1 MGKYPTGPTS
11 CVDDPSCSVLITS
24 VTQTGPLIV
33 YAFWAFVISCCS
45 AFQLWKF
52 LKLRRNQVQPLV
64 LQRNGKGEN
73 FSSSDRKPGEDH
85 VVNVEEEKELRI
97 TGYTWSYFG
106 EFCYFLCC
114 LTSLHWILLHS
125 LLLFDA
131 YNKCQVGGVDNLCFY
146 GNYSVFGS
154 YDFNGKIFFVVWWL
168 SAIWFTAWVIF
179 KGRVRFWFRI
189 PCGLESA
196 GVVFIW
202 TRESEQIL
210 STNDLPLVHYV
221 RYFRNFLSTFE
232 ELHGHSE
239 IVKILTTKAGQRHF
253 FFQGHRFL
261 IKGETVTDVHF
272 KVGERYSDFLKE
284 AEGLTE
290 GEAEKR
296 LEELGPNEIP
306 FKPESLFYSI
316 FDETFTLFKVYQLI
330 SYILQFWSSYLFVA
344 SLMMFIVALSAAI
357 TIYNRRR
364 GQFMIAKITEYDT
377 QVETLRSGQWINL
390 ASRNLVP
397 GDVIKLKSGWV
408 LPCDLLIIKGSC
420 VCDESALTG
429 EPMPVQKY
437 AAPNTD
443 VQYKADGLGSRHT
456 LFSGTTLLQAGQ
468 GHDDALAIVTETGM
482 STSKGELV
490 ATILYPQKLI
500 FKYDEELQI
509 VACLLFIYAI
519 VCFGVSIK
527 FQNMNGQQSIWVT
540 KWIYCMFIINQIM
553 SPLLPVALEVGQI
566 HALESLK
573 KRGVFCLNPKRIA
586 IAGKIRVFCFDKTGT
601 LTKEGLDF
609 VGVQSVV
616 TNSFGPVL
624 SLEGGQR
631 IDDIVLHGL
640 ATCHAVTKFGKD
652 LVGNQVEVKM
662 FSAVGWN
669 LIESANSPP
678 VVSDGSGSRTFRIV
692 RRNEFDQ
699 SRATMSVVVEDNS
712 GNFHIY
718 CKGSFEKIKELSNA
732 QSLPADYEDR
742 ARLQALQGCYVLG
755 LSYRYLGRE
764 LGFEDMLA
772 LPRNELEKDLN
783 FISLVL
789 FRNELKPD
797 SSAAIQSLKAGK
809 VRPVMVTG
817 DNAQCGHYI
826 AKQSGMFSSDCKIL
840 LGDITNDNSVVW
852 SSLSSEVTTGISR
865 MTTEE
870 LLQSRAS
877 SLEDGTLELAVTG
890 KAFNRLQ
897 ESKRMDDLLLYT
909 RIFARFT
916 PSDKEKVVTMHRN
929 HGLIVGMCGDGGN
942 DCGALRAAHAGIALS
957 AAEASVVSPFTA
969 RNKSVQA
976 VVDLLREAR
985 GALHT
990 SFACY
995 KFLIIYGLQFS
1006 IFKLCCYWFGIIAC
1020 QMDYIFI
1027 DGVAVLSLGY
1037 AMSRCNAEKIL
1048 NKVRPTSS
1056 LLGPLNVA
1064 SVLGL
1069 WGSNVV
1075 FLVAAICFMASQK
1088 DYVRWP
1094 AQYSRGASWWT
1105 LGDNWESTVLFFT
1118 MYFQFITSAF
1128 VFSFGSKFRKTVF
1141 KNFSLM
1147 VSYWSLIAVCSC
1159 LLLLPHNK
1167 FTEVWHVA
1175 SEQFNRANPA
1185 SPVWASY
1192 QKNGGQPSP
1201 AMSFDF
1207 RFKLWWIILASL
1219 AINIAWQKV
1228 VVEGPLAR
1236 ILAAKYPSKRP
1247 KLHI

>member
-1 MGKYPTGPTS
+1 MMLS
-11 CVDDPSCSVLITS
+11 
-24 VTQTGPLIV
+24 
-33 YAFWAFVISCCS
+33 
-45 AFQLWKF
+45 QLSQRQVCQPPKANW
-52 LKLRRNQVQPLV
+52 LRRFCTL
-64 LQRNGKGEN
+64 K
-73 FSSSDRKPGEDH
+73 SSSSSTMRSSK
-85 VVNVEEEKELRI
+85 
-97 TGYTWSYFG
+97 
-106 EFCYFLCC
+106 
-114 LTSLHWILLHS
+114 SLP
-125 LLLFDA
+125 
-131 YNKCQVGGVDNLCFY
+131 
-146 GNYSVFGS
+146 VF
-154 YDFNGKIFFVVWWL
+154 
-168 SAIWFTAWVIF
+168 
-179 KGRVRFWFRI
+179 
-189 PCGLESA
+189 
-196 GVVFIW
+196 
-202 TRESEQIL
+202 
-210 STNDLPLVHYV
+210 
-221 RYFRNFLSTFE
+221 FLST
-232 ELHGHSE
+232 LSYALLCPYKVSE
-239 IVKILTTKAGQRHF
+239 HERTAEYLG
-253 FFQGHRFL
+253 
-261 IKGETVTDVHF
+261 D
-272 KVGERYSDFLKE
+272 KV
-284 AEGLTE
+284 
-290 GEAEKR
+290 
-296 LEELGPNEIP
+296 
-306 FKPESLFYSI
+306 
-316 FDETFTLFKVYQLI
+316 
-330 SYILQFWSSYLFVA
+330 
-344 SLMMFIVALSAAI
+344 
-357 TIYNRRR
+357 
-364 GQFMIAKITEYDT
+364 
-377 QVETLRSGQWINL
+377 
-390 ASRNLVP
+390 
-397 GDVIKLKSGWV
+397 
-408 LPCDLLIIKGSC
+408 DLLYVHHKS
-420 VCDESALTG
+420 D
-429 EPMPVQKY
+429 
-437 AAPNTD
+437 N
-443 VQYKADGLGSRHT
+443 
-456 LFSGTTLLQAGQ
+456 
-468 GHDDALAIVTETGM
+468 
-482 STSKGELV
+482 V
-490 ATILYPQKLI
+490 ATI
-500 FKYDEELQI
+500 
-509 VACLLFIYAI
+509 A
-519 VCFGVSIK
+519 
-527 FQNMNGQQSIWVT
+527 
-540 KWIYCMFIINQIM
+540 
-553 SPLLPVALEVGQI
+553 
-566 HALESLK
+566 
-573 KRGVFCLNPKRIA
+573 
-586 IAGKIRVFCFDKTGT
+586 
-601 LTKEGLDF
+601 
-609 VGVQSVV
+609 
-616 TNSFGPVL
+616 VL

-669 LIESANSPP
+669 LIESAKSPP

-764 LGFEDMLA
+764 LAFEDMLA

-797 SSAAIQSLKAGK
+797 SSAAIHSLKAGK

-817 DNAQCGHYI
+817 DNVQCGHYI

-840 LGDITNDNSVVW
+840 LADITNDNSVVW
-852 SSLSSEVTTGISR
+852 SPLSSKVTTGISR

-877 SLEDGTLELAVTG
+877 LLEDGTLELA
-890 KAFNRLQ
+890 
-897 ESKRMDDLLLYT
+897 
-909 RIFARFT
+909 
-916 PSDKEKVVTMHRN
+916 EKVVTMHRN

-969 RNKSVQA
+969 RNKSVHA
-976 VVDLLREAR
+976 VVDSLREAR

-1020 QMDYIFI
+1020 QMDCIFI

-1048 NKVRPTSS
+1048 NKVRP
-1056 LLGPLNVA
+1056 LGPLNVA

-1094 AQYSRGASWWT
+1094 AQYSHGASWWT

-1141 KNFSLM
+1141 KNLSLM

-1175 SEQFNRANPA
+1175 SEQFNHANPA

-1219 AINIAWQKV
+1219 AVNIAWQKV

-1236 ILAAKYPSKRP
+1236 ILAAKYPSKRQ